1 MHFTGSIQ
9 NVWLA
14 TRYIG
19 VKIVGSA
26 SPKGIQLWPNSDH
39 FWLKEAHGFL
49 KKAIFEF
56 VCEQLFFQ
64 KVSEE
69 EEELINQQISEGK
82 VSQTNNIFV

>member
-1 MHFTGSIQ
+1 MAQLRPFLTQRGPWFSQ
-9 NVWLA
+9 
-14 TRYIG
+14 
-19 VKIVGSA
+19 
-26 SPKGIQLWPNSDH
+26 KGP
-39 FWLKEAHGFL
+39 F
-49 KKAIFEF
+49 FEF